1 MASVAG
7 SVLEER
13 PTEGPKRA
21 ARKPWRFRLAAF
33 LVTALGAGLVWWA
46 ARPAHIGRA
55 AAAESGVAVP
65 AQGAATEKGEP
76 RRRSGADRPV
86 PVQVARAKASDVQVA
101 QLGLGTVLPRQSVT
115 VRSRVTG
122 QLVRV
127 LFKEG
132 ELVKPTQLLAEVDP
146 RPLQAQL
153 EQVEGQLARDRALLK
168 NAELDLERFRGLA
181 ANVIAKQQVDAQDS
195 LVHQYAGTVR
205 SDEGLVGAARLQVSF
220 TRITAPIGGRIG
232 LRLLD
237 GGNYIN
243 AGDPAGIA
251 VINTVQPICVVFSL
265 PEDRVPSVLKALK
278 QARHGGG
285 SLSVQAWDRDSKS
298 VLATGTLLTLDN
310 QIDPA
315 TGTVKLKAEFSNEDG
330 ALYPNQFV
338 NVRLLLETLRG
349 ATVAP
354 TTAIQRGTQ
363 GSFVYALNP
372 DNAVTVR
379 PVALGPVDGDNVEIA
394 SGLAP
399 GDLVVTNGA
408 DKLREGIKVQAQ
420 GLGAPDASAPLGRR
434 LAERRGPPSQTS
446 RPTP

>member
-1 MASVAG
+1 MASVAS
-7 SVLEER
+7 SVLEDR
-13 PTEGPKRA
+13 PAQGPAQATRKRSRVRVA
-21 ARKPWRFRLAAF
+21 ALLA
-33 LVTALGAGLVWWA
+33 TALAAGLVWRL
-46 ARPAHIGRA
+46 ARPSHAERT
-55 AAAESGVAVP
+55 AAEN
-65 AQGAATEKGEP
+65 GAAVASQSSGTTRDEP
-76 RRRSGADRPV
+76 RRRSGADRAV
-86 PVQVARAKASDVQVA
+86 PVQVASAKVSDVQVA
-101 QLGLGTVLPRQSVT
+101 QLGLGTVVPRQTVT

-132 ELVKPTQLLAEVDP
+132 ELVKPGQLLAEVDP
-146 RPLQAQL
+146 RPFEVQL
-153 EQVEGQLARDRALLK
+153 EQVQGQLARDQALLK
-168 NAELDLERFRGLA
+168 NAELDMSRFRGLTA
-181 ANVIAKQQVDAQDS
+181 DVIAKQQVDAQDS

-205 SDEGLVGAARLQVSF
+205 SDQGLVDATRLQVSF

-251 VINTVQPICVVFSL
+251 VINTVQPICVVFSV
-265 PEDRVPSVLKALK
+265 PEDRVPSVLKAL
-278 QARHGGG
+278 QEARRAGG
-285 SLSVQAWDRDSKS
+285 SLSVQAWDRDSKN

-315 TGTVKLKAEFSNEDG
+315 TGTIKLKGQFSNQDG
-330 ALYPNQFV
+330 TLYPNQFV

-354 TTAIQRGTQ
+354 TTAIQRGNQ
-363 GSFVYALNP
+363 GSFVYAVNA

-379 PVALGPVDGDNVEIA
+379 PVSLGPVDGDDVAIE
-394 SGLAP
+394 SGLTP
-399 GDLVVTNGA
+399 GDLVVINGA
-408 DKLREGIKVQAQ
+408 DKLREGVKVQAV
-420 GLGAPDASAPLGRR
+420 GASGSGFGSPSAPGRR
-434 LAERRGPPSQTS
+434 LAERRGPP

>member
-7 SVLEER
+7 SVLDER
-13 PTEGPKRA
+13 PAEEPERA
-21 ARKPWRFRLAAF
+21 ARRSSRFRLAAL
-33 LVTALGAGLVWWA
+33 LVTALGAGLAWWA
-46 ARPAHIGRA
+46 ARIGHGQRA
-55 AAAESGVAVP
+55 SAAENGAALA
-65 AQGAATEKGEP
+65 AQGTAGEKGEP
-76 RRRSGADRPV
+76 RRRSGTDRAV

-132 ELVKPTQLLAEVDP
+132 ELVTPGQLLAEVDP

-168 NAELDLERFRGLA
+168 NAELDMERFRGLA

-205 SDEGLVGAARLQVSF
+205 SDQGLVDAAKLQVSF

-243 AGDPAGIA
+243 AGDPTGIA

-265 PEDRVPSVLKALK
+265 PEDRVPSVLKALDA
-278 QARHGGG
+278 ARRAGG

-298 VLATGTLLTLDN
+298 VLATGTLLSLDN

-315 TGTVKLKAEFSNEDG
+315 TGTVKLKAQFANEDG

-338 NVRLLLETLRG
+338 NVRLLLQTLHG

-354 TTAIQRGTQ
+354 TTAIQRGNQ
-363 GSFVYALNP
+363 GSFVYAVNA
-372 DNAVTVR
+372 DNTVSVR
-379 PVALGPVDGDNVEIA
+379 PVSLGPVDGDNVEIDR
-394 SGLAP
+394 GLAP
-399 GDLVVTNGA
+399 GDLVVINGA
-408 DKLREGIKVQAQ
+408 DKLREGVKVQAQ
-420 GLGAPDASAPLGRR
+420 APGGPAPGAPSPSGRR
-434 LAERRGPPSQTS
+434 LAERRGPAK
-446 RPTP
+446 PTP